1 MRILVLNYEF
11 PPVGGGGGR
20 ATEDLCRVLAG
31 RGHEIRVQTSHVK
44 DLPKIEDRDGYRI
57 YRSFSFRRRADRCT
71 VWEMAAFL
79 VTNLLP
85 ALRHALVWRPDVIHV
100 HFAVPTGVLALLI
113 HLASRIP
120 YVMTVHCGDVPGALP
135 AQTDF
140 FFRILG
146 PLTHPIWKRAEAVV
160 AVSEHI
166 KDLALKSYEVDVEV
180 IPNGIDLIED
190 TSPKLAIS
198 ESKRLIFAGRFDPQ
212 KNLFFLMD
220 VLKGVSDLE
229 WHFDMVGDGKMM
241 QPLSSRIQELDLSDR
256 VRLHGWVDPQVVEKI
271 MGQNDILI
279 LPSVA
284 EGLPIVGTMALR
296 HGLAIL
302 GSDVG
307 GISGLVKNGEN
318 GFLCPVNDPDA
329 FIAALRTM
337 LGSDDLLEKMKH
349 ESRQLACSFDIEN
362 ASARYEEIFDKVV
375 SSVPTSLLELKEGSN
390 DRHGTGKNWERVCV
404 MLPAGLGDIVKSSFW
419 LREVKKRAKVIELIA
434 AGSDQTPE
442 LARDL
447 LQLAD
452 RIINL
457 SFSGF
462 TLLGYLSYP
471 FGFLARDLGRI
482 LQHNYDLLLI
492 PLANPLALF
501 ISMFVRAEQKY
512 VGFSSG
518 DDVRLEYGILKRLGL
533 QVSDYGPLFKPLPC
547 TSKRLKAALSKTKKN
562 IVINPSCS
570 SSPHSPRDWWGFLE
584 LTKRLK
590 ERYNLIFVGKRLP
603 DFSLNGT
610 HDLMESTT
618 VAELSSLIN
627 AADAV
632 ISIDSFPFHL
642 AYAMGIPVVGLFGP
656 INPLRRIPP
665 VIDKRSIK
673 IIHRAPA
680 TARKGNR
687 HMIRSKVHPLENIY
701 TRDISVDDVI
711 SSLEALIEESS
722 QSLP

>member
-20 ATEDLCRVLAG
+20 ASEDLCRVLAG
-31 RGHEIRVQTSHVK
+31 RGHDIRVQTSHVK
-44 DLPKIEDRDGYRI
+44 GLPKIEDRNGYRI
-57 YRSFSFRRRADRCT
+57 YRSFSFRRRVDRCT

-85 ALRHALVWRPDVIHV
+85 GLRHALVWRPDVIHV

-120 YVMTVHCGDVPGALP
+120 YILTAHCGDVPGALP
-135 AQTDF
+135 AQTGF
-140 FFRILG
+140 LFRVIG
-146 PLTHPIWKRAEAVV
+146 PLTHPIWKRAGAVV
-160 AVSEHI
+160 AVSGHI
-166 KDLALKSYEVDVEV
+166 KTLALKSYNVTLEV
-180 IPNGIDLIED
+180 IPNGIDLLD
-190 TSPKLAIS
+190 GTSPLLTAS
-198 ESKRLIFAGRFDPQ
+198 QPKRLIFAGRFDPQ
-212 KNLFFLMD
+212 KNLLFLVD

-229 WHFDMVGDGKMM
+229 WRFDMVGDGKMM
-241 QPLSSRIQELDLSDR
+241 QSIRNRIQDLALSDR
-256 VRLHGWVDPQVVEKI
+256 VRLHGWVDPQVVEEI

-284 EGLPIVGTMALR
+284 EGLPLVGTMALR

-307 GISGLVKNGEN
+307 GISDLVKNGEN
-318 GFLCPVNDPDA
+318 GFLCPVNDSAA
-329 FIAALRTM
+329 FIVALRTM
-337 LGSDDLLEKMKH
+337 LGSDELLKKMKH

-362 ASARYEEIFDKVV
+362 TSARYEEIFDKVL
-375 SSVPTSLLELKEGSN
+375 SSDPGCLLELKERSN
-390 DRHGTGKNWERVCV
+390 DWHETGKRWERVCV

-419 LREVKKRAKVIELIA
+419 LREVKKRAKVIDLIA
-434 AGSDQTPE
+434 AGSDQAPE

-471 FGFLARDLGRI
+471 FGFLTRDLRRI
-482 LQHNYDLLLI
+482 LEQHYDLLLI

-501 ISMFVRAEQKY
+501 ISLFVRAKKKY

-518 DDVRLEYGILKRLGL
+518 DDVRLEYGILKRLGI
-533 QVSDYGPLFKPLPC
+533 QVSDCGPWFKPLTC
-547 TSKRLKAALSKTKKN
+547 TSKRLQAVLSKTQKN
-562 IVINPSCS
+562 IIINPSCS
-570 SSPHSPRDWWGFLE
+570 LSPQSPRDWWGFSE
-584 LTKRLK
+584 LSNRLK
-590 ERYNLIFVGKRLP
+590 KRYNLIFVGKGLTE
-603 DFSLNGT
+603 FSLKGT
-610 HDLMESTT
+610 HDLMENTT

-642 AYAMGIPVVGLFGP
+642 AYALGVPVVGIFGP

-665 VIDKRSIK
+665 IKDKRFIK
-673 IIHRAPA
+673 AIHHTPA
-680 TARKGNR
+680 TAREGNR
-687 HMIRSKVHPLENIY
+687 HMIRRKVHTLENIY
-701 TRDISVDDVI
+701 TRDISVDEVI
-711 SSLEALIEESS
+711 SSVECLLKKFPR
-722 QSLP
+722 SLP